1 MNPLQESYESWPSR
15 VGPIFGSRI
24 FYCLALGNYHLNGK
38 ENEWISLSVG
48 DWTSLRWKKITNKRK
63 KEKLIWKSMKKQKFI
78 FFKGLLIEARWRIGR
93 HSLRTEIRKK
103 I

>member
-48 DWTSLRWKKITNKRK
+48 DWTSLRWKKITK
-63 KEKLIWKSMKKQKFI
+63 
-78 FFKGLLIEARWRIGR
+78 
-93 HSLRTEIRKK
+93 
-103 I
+103 